1 MDELLRIENELEA
14 VKEKQRIIADDIKAR
29 INHRR
34 AKEEKTITLEW
45 QLTDQKEAI
54 NETNEKLRIIDL
66 AKRVIREE
74 TKRLQRE
81 ERLHGKEANN

>member
-1 MDELLRIENELEA
+1 MDELLRIESELEA
-14 VKEKQRIIADDIKAR
+14 VKETQRLIADDIKAR
-29 INHRR
+29 IDFKR
-34 AKEEKTITLEW
+34 AKQEATLPLECQW
-45 QLTDQKEAI
+45 IDQKEAI